1 VSGVLP
7 ATRRRPRLW
16 ASGLKPEKSTSFSA
30 GLVLNPTPKLTIT
43 IDAYQTTIRDRII
56 ISSSFYGYRGSYC
69 ASSLYNASGTSPTL
83 AGCVST
89 FSQDLYNLY
98 NQSSVINAVTGI
110 LGSIPS
116 YVTTN
121 NATGTANTSGSV
133 AVQTFANGVKM
144 RTRGIDFLATYPTEL
159 PSGLGRVDWSLSANY
174 NDNKGAQH
182 RRPAFGALRQH
193 DQPFGLGADLAV

>member
-1 VSGVLP
+1 
-7 ATRRRPRLW
+7 
-16 ASGLKPEKSTSFSA
+16 
-30 GLVLNPTPKLTIT
+30 VLNPTPKLTIT

-116 YVTTN
+116 YVTN

-144 RTRGIDFLATYPTEL
+144 RTRGIDF
-159 PSGLGRVDWSLSANY
+159 
-174 NDNKGAQH
+174 
-182 RRPAFGALRQH
+182 RPLTPPNCPAA
-193 DQPFGLGADLAV
+193 LAVWTGRCRPTTTTTRCSTSPPCLRRFTSARPTLRPRR